1 MDVTTAQAWRG
12 FECLK
17 CSVCLQWFSG
27 LICSV
32 EAEVWAGN
40 VNKPLWSIKDLWIF
54 PPPRFICRWAV
65 SKVAEWGTKWFGRFF
80 FFYSVV
86 KTFLPTAFT
95 REQAW
100 GAVSSVLQ
108 DEDIQEET
116 FRFHDA
122 DWLLSCAAVRALELL
137 NVVFSDW
144 QLI

>member
-54 PPPRFICRWAV
+54 PPPASFAGGL
-65 SKVAEWGTKWFGRFF
+65 SAKW
-80 FFYSVV
+80 
-86 KTFLPTAFT
+86 LNE
-95 REQAW
+95 EQN
-100 GAVSSVLQ
+100 GLGG
-108 DEDIQEET
+108 
-116 FRFHDA
+116 
-122 DWLLSCAAVRALELL
+122 
-137 NVVFSDW
+137 FSFSTLW
-144 QLI
+144 